1 MVEKR
6 MLMSDAS
13 SFDTRE
19 DDGKLYISGYFS
31 VFDSSYEFAPKMTE
45 SIDPHAFDKA
55 LDDDIRCLIDHDSR
69 LVLGRTKSGTL
80 QLRVDAKGLWGE
92 VEVNRNDQDAMNLYY
107 RVQRHDVDQCSFG
120 FDILDEERSVNDVT
134 GEVHYLIKV
143 VKLYELSVVTFPA
156 YESTE
161 VSARMKDMG
170 AEKKRMIEAAKEKMK
185 KKLKGVQ
192 TC

>member
-55 LDDDIRCLIDHDSR
+55 LDDDIRCLIDHNSH

-134 GEVHYLIKV
+134 GEVHYLIKA

>member
-1 MVEKR
+1 
-6 MLMSDAS
+6 
-13 SFDTRE
+13 
-19 DDGKLYISGYFS
+19 
-31 VFDSSYEFAPKMTE
+31 
-45 SIDPHAFDKA
+45 
-55 LDDDIRCLIDHDSR
+55 
-69 LVLGRTKSGTL
+69 
-80 QLRVDAKGLWGE
+80 
-92 VEVNRNDQDAMNLYY
+92 MNLYY

-134 GEVHYLIKV
+134 GEVHYLIKA